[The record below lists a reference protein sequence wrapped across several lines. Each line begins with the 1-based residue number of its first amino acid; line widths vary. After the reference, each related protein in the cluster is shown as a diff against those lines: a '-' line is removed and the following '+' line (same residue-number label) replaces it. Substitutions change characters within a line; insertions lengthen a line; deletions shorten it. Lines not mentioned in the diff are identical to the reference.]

1 VDSESSQPALVERA
15 VDRDRLIVLAGLGV
29 ATALAWAWIVQMSRD
44 MYGPM
49 SGLSTWMMTGHWD
62 ARHVW
67 LLFAMWA
74 VMMAGMMLPSAAQ
87 TILVYA
93 AVVRRNEPAGAVV
106 RAYAFA
112 SGYLIV
118 WTLFAAVS
126 VLLQRMLTQ
135 GLFLTPMMQ
144 FASNRAASAVLA
156 LAGLYQLTPF
166 KRTCLRACQS
176 PATFVADH
184 WREGLVG
191 AVRMGARHGVFCL
204 GCCWALMLLLFSGG
218 VMHLTTILFL
228 TVFVLAEK
236 ALPPDARVQR
246 FTFLTGNLLLI
257 AAVLLTF

>member
-1 VDSESSQPALVERA
+1 
-15 VDRDRLIVLAGLGV
+15 
-29 ATALAWAWIVQMSRD
+29 
-44 MYGPM
+44 
-49 SGLSTWMMTGHWD
+49 
-62 ARHVW
+62 
-67 LLFAMWA
+67 
-74 VMMAGMMLPSAAQ
+74 
-87 TILVYA
+87 
-93 AVVRRNEPAGAVV
+93 
-106 RAYAFA
+106 
-112 SGYLIV
+112 
-118 WTLFAAVS
+118 